1 MGTEPS
7 GFQAFLR
14 EIKRRRVVRIA
25 LIYGAVA
32 FGVLQGADI
41 VVPAMQL
48 PDWVLSLLV
57 AIALVGF
64 PITIALSWVYDI
76 TAEGIVRTGSDTTTA
91 DRSTGWLSSGTVIIL
106 GGVAVAITAGWWLT
120 RAAGVAAP
128 GTADREA
135 IRSIAVLPFA
145 NVGDNPGDQYFADG
159 LADELRSLLVR
170 VGGLDVAARASSVV
184 AYDPATE
191 PFAIGEALSVAA
203 VLKGTVNKEGARVR
217 VSAQLSSTEPDAA
230 NLWNAE
236 YDRLIDDVF
245 DVQEEIA
252 ESIVE
257 ALRLRLPDDGSELG
271 DEIVTTNSMAY
282 DKYLWGHFNLNRDTP
297 AGVAAAI
304 DNYRMSIDLDSAFAP
319 AWTGLAESHARALE
333 FPGTLDPSE
342 EIRQGMIASEEAVRI
357 DPESV
362 DARTALGLFRVRSY
376 DWAAASSELEQAVER
391 DPSSPVAHMRYA
403 EVLMATG
410 QGDLAVAEI
419 RAAEREDMLSWRVK
433 LSAARMLAATGRIDD
448 AIRYTQEALALA
460 SENTR
465 VWTEMAFLFVAAG
478 RFEDALDTFQRLA
491 ELVPADPALAER
503 FVAAAEAFA
512 ADGVPAEIPEG
523 LEIFAEGRAD
533 AWAMYLAAAGRVPE
547 ALEALQTAI
556 DRNTPGLTTVL
567 LLPALAPVRSDP
579 GFVDLLGTIGL
590 AR

>member
-1 MGTEPS
+1 MGAEPS
-7 GFQAFLR
+7 GFQALLA

-57 AIALVGF
+57 AIALVGL
-64 PITIALSWVYDI
+64 PITIVLSWVYDI
-76 TAEGIVRTGSDTTTA
+76 TPEGIVRTGTDPTAA
-91 DRSTGWLSSGTVIIL
+91 DRSTSWLSSGTAIIL

-120 RAAGVAAP
+120 RATGVAAP
-128 GTADREA
+128 GAAEREA

-145 NVGDNPGDQYFADG
+145 NVGDNPEDQYFSDG
-159 LADELRSLLVR
+159 LADELRSLLAR
-170 VGGLDVAARASSVV
+170 VGGLDVAPRASSV
-184 AYDPATE
+184 AAHDPAAE

-203 VLKGTVNKEGARVR
+203 VLKGTVNKEGDRVR
-217 VSAQLSSTEPDAA
+217 VSAQLSSTEPNAA
-230 NLWNAE
+230 HLWNAE

-257 ALRLRLPDDGSELG
+257 ALRLRLPNDGSEVG

-304 DNYRMSIDLDSAFAP
+304 DNYRMSIDLDSTFAP

-333 FPGTLDPSE
+333 FPQALDPSE
-342 EIRQGMIASEEAVRI
+342 GITQGVIASEEAVRI

-362 DARTALGLFRVRSY
+362 DARTALGLLRARSY
-376 DWAAASSELEQAVER
+376 DWAAASGELERAVEQG
-391 DPSSPVAHMRYA
+391 PSSPVAHMRYA

-410 QGDLAVAEI
+410 QSDLAVAEI
-419 RAAEREDMLSWRVK
+419 RAAERADMLSWRVK

-448 AIRYTQEALALA
+448 AIRSTQEALALA

-465 VWTEMAFLFVAAG
+465 VWTEMAFLFLAAR
-478 RFEDALDTFQRLA
+478 RFEDALDTFQGLA
-491 ELVPADPALAER
+491 ELVPADPALVER

-512 ADGVPAEIPEG
+512 DDGVPVEIPGE
-523 LEIFAEGRAD
+523 LEIFAEGRAEV
-533 AWAMYLAAAGRVPE
+533 WAMYLAAAGQVPE
-547 ALEALQTAI
+547 ALEALRTAI
-556 DRNTPGLTTVL
+556 DRNTPGVTTVL
-567 LLPALAPVRSDP
+567 RLPALAPVRSDP
-579 GFVDLLGTIGL
+579 GFADLLGAIGL
-590 AR
+590 TG